1 MSMDIS
7 DFYQTFFDEA
17 DELLADM
24 EQHLLVLQPE
34 APDAEQLNAI
44 FRAAHSIK
52 GGAGTFGF
60 SVLQETTHLMENLL
74 DEARRG
80 EMQLNTDIINL
91 FLETKDIMQE
101 QLDAYKQSQEPDAAS
116 FDYIC
121 QALRQLALE
130 AKGETPSAVTRLS
143 VVAKSEPQDEQSRNQ
158 LPRRIILSR
167 LKAGEVDL
175 LEEELGHLTT
185 LTDVVKGVDSL
196 SAILPGD
203 IAEDDITAVLCFVI
217 EADQITF
224 ETVEVSPK
232 ISTPPVLKLAAEQ
245 APTGRVERE
254 KTTRS
259 SESTSI
265 RVAVEKV
272 DQLINLVGELVI
284 TQSMLAQRS
293 SELDPVNHG
302 DLITSMGQLQR
313 NARDLQESVMS
324 IRMMPMEYVFSR
336 YPRLVR
342 DLAGKLGKQV
352 ELTLVGSSTELDKSL
367 IERIID
373 PLTHLVRNSLDHGI
387 ELPEKRLAAG
397 KNSVGNLILS
407 AEHQGGNICIEVT
420 DDGAGLNRERILAK
434 AASQGLTVSEN
445 MSDDEVAMLI
455 FAPGFSTAEQV
466 TDVSGR
472 GVGMDV
478 VKRNI
483 QEMGGHVEIQ
493 SKQGTGTTIR
503 ILLPLTLAI
512 LDGMSVRVAD
522 EVFILPLNAV
532 MESLQPREAINFMV
546 ITKGAGR
553 IAEVGARFVL
563 DGMPGKQMAIDADLN
578 AGLIGEDEAK
588 KRRSEVTQEADFY
601 GSMDGASK
609 FVRGD
614 AIAGILIMVINVVGG
629 LLVGVLQHGM
639 SMGHAAESYTLL
651 TIGDG
656 LVAQIPALVISTAAG
671 VIVTR
676 VSTDQDVG
684 EQMVNQLFSN
694 PSVMLLSAAVLG
706 LLGLVPGMPNLVFL
720 LFTAGLLGLAWWIR
734 GREQKAP
741 AEPKPVKMAENNAVV
756 EATWNDVQLEDS
768 LGMEVGYRLSP
779 MVDFQ
784 QDGELLGRIRSI
796 RKKFAQEMGF
806 LPPVVHIRDNMDLQP
821 ARYRILMKG
830 VEIGSGDAY
839 PGRWLAINP
848 GTAAGTLP
856 GEATVD
862 PAFGL
867 NAIWIESALKEQ
879 AQIQGYTVVE
889 ASTVVATHLNHLIS
903 QHAAELFGRQEAQQ
917 LLDRV
922 AQEMPKLTEDLVPGV
937 VTLTTLHKVLQNLL
951 DEKVPIRD
959 MRTILETLAEHA
971 PIQSDPHELTAVVR
985 VALGRAITQQWF
997 PGKDEVHVIG
1007 LDTPLERLLLQA
1019 LQGGGG
1025 LEPGLA
1031 DRLLA
1036 QTQEALSRQ
1045 EMVGAPPVLLVNH
1058 ALRPL
1063 LSRFLRRSLPQLVVL
1078 SNLELSDNRH
1088 IRMTATIGGK

>member
-130 AKGETPSAVTRLS
+130 AKDETPSAVTRLS
-143 VVAKSEPQDEQSRNQ
+143 VVAKSEPQDEQSRSQ
-158 LPRRIILSR
+158 SPRRIILSR

-185 LTDVVKGVDSL
+185 LTDVVKGADSL

-224 ETVEVSPK
+224 ETVDVSPK

-532 MESLQPREAINFMV
+532 MESLQPREADLHPLAGGERVLEVRGEYLPIVELWKVFNVAGAKTEATQGIVV
-546 ITKGAGR
+546 ILQSGGR
-553 IAEVGARFVL
+553 RYALLV
-563 DGMPGKQMAIDADLN
+563 DQ
-578 AGLIGEDEAK
+578 LIGQHQVVVKNHESNYRK
-588 KRRSEVTQEADFY
+588 VP
-601 GSMDGASK
+601 
-609 FVRGD
+609 
-614 AIAGILIMVINVVGG
+614 GI
-629 LLVGVLQHGM
+629 
-639 SMGHAAESYTLL
+639 SAA
-651 TIGDG
+651 TILGDG
-656 LVAQIPALVISTAAG
+656 SVALIVDVSALQAINREQRMANTAA
-671 VIVTR
+671 
-676 VSTDQDVG
+676 
-684 EQMVNQLFSN
+684 
-694 PSVMLLSAAVLG
+694 
-706 LLGLVPGMPNLVFL
+706 
-720 LFTAGLLGLAWWIR
+720 
-734 GREQKAP
+734 
-741 AEPKPVKMAENNAVV
+741 
-756 EATWNDVQLEDS
+756 
-768 LGMEVGYRLSP
+768 
-779 MVDFQ
+779 
-784 QDGELLGRIRSI
+784 
-796 RKKFAQEMGF
+796 
-806 LPPVVHIRDNMDLQP
+806 
-821 ARYRILMKG
+821 
-830 VEIGSGDAY
+830 
-839 PGRWLAINP
+839 
-848 GTAAGTLP
+848 
-856 GEATVD
+856 
-862 PAFGL
+862 
-867 NAIWIESALKEQ
+867 
-879 AQIQGYTVVE
+879 
-889 ASTVVATHLNHLIS
+889 
-903 QHAAELFGRQEAQQ
+903 
-917 LLDRV
+917 
-922 AQEMPKLTEDLVPGV
+922 
-937 VTLTTLHKVLQNLL
+937 
-951 DEKVPIRD
+951 
-959 MRTILETLAEHA
+959 
-971 PIQSDPHELTAVVR
+971 
-985 VALGRAITQQWF
+985 
-997 PGKDEVHVIG
+997 
-1007 LDTPLERLLLQA
+1007 
-1019 LQGGGG
+1019 
-1025 LEPGLA
+1025 
-1031 DRLLA
+1031 
-1036 QTQEALSRQ
+1036 
-1045 EMVGAPPVLLVNH
+1045 
-1058 ALRPL
+1058 
-1063 LSRFLRRSLPQLVVL
+1063 
-1078 SNLELSDNRH
+1078 
-1088 IRMTATIGGK
+1088 

>member
-130 AKGETPSAVTRLS
+130 AKGETPSAVTRLN

-158 LPRRIILSR
+158 SPRRIILTR

-185 LTDVVKGVDSL
+185 LTDVVKGADSL

-232 ISTPPVLKLAAEQ
+232 ISPPPVLKLAAEQ

-532 MESLQPREAINFMV
+532 MESLQPREADLHPLAGGERVLKVRGEYLPIVELWKVFNVAGAKTEATQGIVV
-546 ITKGAGR
+546 ILQSGGR
-553 IAEVGARFVL
+553 RYALLV
-563 DGMPGKQMAIDADLN
+563 DQ
-578 AGLIGEDEAK
+578 LIGQHQVVVKNLESNYRK
-588 KRRSEVTQEADFY
+588 VP
-601 GSMDGASK
+601 
-609 FVRGD
+609 
-614 AIAGILIMVINVVGG
+614 GI
-629 LLVGVLQHGM
+629 
-639 SMGHAAESYTLL
+639 SAA
-651 TIGDG
+651 TILGDG
-656 LVAQIPALVISTAAG
+656 SVALIVDVSALQAINREQRMANTAA
-671 VIVTR
+671 
-676 VSTDQDVG
+676 
-684 EQMVNQLFSN
+684 
-694 PSVMLLSAAVLG
+694 
-706 LLGLVPGMPNLVFL
+706 
-720 LFTAGLLGLAWWIR
+720 
-734 GREQKAP
+734 
-741 AEPKPVKMAENNAVV
+741 
-756 EATWNDVQLEDS
+756 
-768 LGMEVGYRLSP
+768 
-779 MVDFQ
+779 
-784 QDGELLGRIRSI
+784 
-796 RKKFAQEMGF
+796 
-806 LPPVVHIRDNMDLQP
+806 
-821 ARYRILMKG
+821 
-830 VEIGSGDAY
+830 
-839 PGRWLAINP
+839 
-848 GTAAGTLP
+848 
-856 GEATVD
+856 
-862 PAFGL
+862 
-867 NAIWIESALKEQ
+867 
-879 AQIQGYTVVE
+879 
-889 ASTVVATHLNHLIS
+889 
-903 QHAAELFGRQEAQQ
+903 
-917 LLDRV
+917 
-922 AQEMPKLTEDLVPGV
+922 
-937 VTLTTLHKVLQNLL
+937 
-951 DEKVPIRD
+951 
-959 MRTILETLAEHA
+959 
-971 PIQSDPHELTAVVR
+971 
-985 VALGRAITQQWF
+985 
-997 PGKDEVHVIG
+997 
-1007 LDTPLERLLLQA
+1007 
-1019 LQGGGG
+1019 
-1025 LEPGLA
+1025 
-1031 DRLLA
+1031 
-1036 QTQEALSRQ
+1036 
-1045 EMVGAPPVLLVNH
+1045 
-1058 ALRPL
+1058 
-1063 LSRFLRRSLPQLVVL
+1063 
-1078 SNLELSDNRH
+1078 
-1088 IRMTATIGGK
+1088 

>member
-101 QLDAYKQSQEPDAAS
+101 QLDAYKQPQEPDAAS

-130 AKGETPSAVTRLS
+130 AKDETPSAVTRLS
-143 VVAKSEPQDEQSRNQ
+143 VVAKSEPQDEQSRSQ
-158 LPRRIILSR
+158 SPRRIILSR

-185 LTDVVKGVDSL
+185 LTDVVKGADSL

-224 ETVEVSPK
+224 ETVDVSPK

-532 MESLQPREAINFMV
+532 MESLQPREADLHPLAGGERVLEVRGEYLPIVELWKVFNVAGAKTEATQGIVV
-546 ITKGAGR
+546 ILQSGGR
-553 IAEVGARFVL
+553 RYALLV
-563 DGMPGKQMAIDADLN
+563 DQ
-578 AGLIGEDEAK
+578 LIGQHQVVVKNLESNYRK
-588 KRRSEVTQEADFY
+588 VP
-601 GSMDGASK
+601 
-609 FVRGD
+609 
-614 AIAGILIMVINVVGG
+614 GI
-629 LLVGVLQHGM
+629 
-639 SMGHAAESYTLL
+639 SAA
-651 TIGDG
+651 TILGDG
-656 LVAQIPALVISTAAG
+656 SVALIVDVSALQAINREQRMANTAA
-671 VIVTR
+671 
-676 VSTDQDVG
+676 
-684 EQMVNQLFSN
+684 
-694 PSVMLLSAAVLG
+694 
-706 LLGLVPGMPNLVFL
+706 
-720 LFTAGLLGLAWWIR
+720 
-734 GREQKAP
+734 
-741 AEPKPVKMAENNAVV
+741 
-756 EATWNDVQLEDS
+756 
-768 LGMEVGYRLSP
+768 
-779 MVDFQ
+779 
-784 QDGELLGRIRSI
+784 
-796 RKKFAQEMGF
+796 
-806 LPPVVHIRDNMDLQP
+806 
-821 ARYRILMKG
+821 
-830 VEIGSGDAY
+830 
-839 PGRWLAINP
+839 
-848 GTAAGTLP
+848 
-856 GEATVD
+856 
-862 PAFGL
+862 
-867 NAIWIESALKEQ
+867 
-879 AQIQGYTVVE
+879 
-889 ASTVVATHLNHLIS
+889 
-903 QHAAELFGRQEAQQ
+903 
-917 LLDRV
+917 
-922 AQEMPKLTEDLVPGV
+922 
-937 VTLTTLHKVLQNLL
+937 
-951 DEKVPIRD
+951 
-959 MRTILETLAEHA
+959 
-971 PIQSDPHELTAVVR
+971 
-985 VALGRAITQQWF
+985 
-997 PGKDEVHVIG
+997 
-1007 LDTPLERLLLQA
+1007 
-1019 LQGGGG
+1019 
-1025 LEPGLA
+1025 
-1031 DRLLA
+1031 
-1036 QTQEALSRQ
+1036 
-1045 EMVGAPPVLLVNH
+1045 
-1058 ALRPL
+1058 
-1063 LSRFLRRSLPQLVVL
+1063 
-1078 SNLELSDNRH
+1078 
-1088 IRMTATIGGK
+1088 